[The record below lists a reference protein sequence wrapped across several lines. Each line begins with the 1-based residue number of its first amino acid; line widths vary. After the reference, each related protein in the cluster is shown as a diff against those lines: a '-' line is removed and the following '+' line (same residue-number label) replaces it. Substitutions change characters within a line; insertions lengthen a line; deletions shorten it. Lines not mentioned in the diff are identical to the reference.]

1 MARRR
6 RSSKT
11 DQAAVRQFI
20 EWTQQLADDQIAQ
33 SLPVRRDMVTLL
45 TYLRDNRIRGTRNTG
60 NLTLK
65 AVRDITSRFVHPLQL
80 DHTIGDHTYRLRSED
95 DVWPLV
101 FLHIL
106 AHRSGL
112 LVGGPSRIW
121 ELTSSGEAF
130 LNVPSPVQVWV
141 MFVTWWRQVNW
152 TIAFPFIGLAE
163 ELPPRFRAITLAHLL
178 SLPVDTP
185 VLFVPFADKL
195 IQEAG
200 LRWRAPDM
208 TGSQLSLHSAVERMI
223 IDILVSFE
231 SVEAE
236 YQDRP
241 MGVGTIPELVA
252 FQVTPF
258 GRGLLESV
266 EA

>member
-11 DQAAVRQFI
+11 DQAAVSQFI
-20 EWTQQLADDQIAQ
+20 EWTQQLEEDQIAQ

-45 TYLRDNRIRGTRNTG
+45 TYLRDNRIRGTTNTG
-60 NLTLK
+60 NLTLR
-65 AVRDITSRFVHPLQL
+65 AVRDITSRFVHPPQL

-101 FLHIL
+101 FLHLL

-112 LVGGPSRIW
+112 LMGGPSRIW
-121 ELTSSGEAF
+121 ELTSNGVAF
-130 LNVPSPVQVWV
+130 LNVPAPVQVWV
-141 MFVTWWRQVNW
+141 MFVTWWRQVDW
-152 TIAFPFIGLAE
+152 TIAFPFTGLAG

-178 SLPVDTP
+178 SLPVATP

-195 IQEAG
+195 IQETG
-200 LRWRAPDM
+200 LRWRASNM
-208 TGSQLSLHSAVERMI
+208 TGSQRSLHLAVERMI
-223 IDILVSFE
+223 IDTLVSFE

-241 MGVGTIPELVA
+241 VGAGTIRELAA
-252 FQVTPF
+252 FQITPF
-258 GRGLLESV
+258 GRGLLKSV
-266 EA
+266 EV